1 MRKLLLFIALLPAL
15 AQGQAAPA
23 PPYPGAP
30 PAPPAAP
37 DQEAASADDGVAVP
51 PPASVPGAQ
60 PGTAPGAQT
69 SAARAQQ
76 VRPGAGPAENGAS
89 RRAAA
94 RARRAQPDPED
105 APPGAPAAPA
115 QAAAP
120 QPGGRQPAQPVAQQA
135 QPGAA
140 GGSARSDG
148 RCTPL
153 QGKFLL
159 AFNKADIVDVL
170 EQASRWTCRNFA
182 YTEDIARGKITL
194 LSKTPVSADEA
205 YAAFLAALTSNNISV
220 YATGRYYKLVRIAD
234 AKKTPI
240 PTYLDDGSE
249 APALEQPVTKLFRLR
264 YADPDQLRGIMGNF
278 TSPQGADIQSI
289 PPDVLIITDL
299 GLNVR
304 RIERLLEALD
314 RPGSGELIRLIQVKY
329 ASARDLADKVNQIFQ
344 AQPAQAGK
352 PGRRPIIGGV
362 APGAPSAP
370 GAAAPA
376 PAPGADEGGALS
388 ISKVLADER
397 TNKLV
402 VIADDKSF
410 QRIKDLVDQLDL
422 PTAGEGQ
429 IHVVFM
435 RNAAAEDLA
444 QTLAALAQGQASTR
458 RPGGGAAPGG
468 PATPQFQPV
477 QAPAGAGG
485 APGVTTAALFAGEV
499 KVTADK
505 VSNALIVLASGSDF
519 ATIQR
524 LVDKLDRPRR
534 QVFVEAVI
542 LEVNLQDEKQ
552 FGVSAHAAVPYK
564 TSDGT
569 GYIPIGS
576 ETGRVSSFN
585 PSSLV
590 QLGGFLTGLVGPTSA
605 QLSTVLPG
613 VPSISVLVQALQ
625 TSSDVNVISTPHI
638 LASDNEDAEITVGQN
653 VPFQAGFSTGL
664 TNLTGLAGAAGTSAA
679 TTSSLLTGLSSI
691 APIQRQNV
699 ELRLRIKPQ
708 ITEGDNV
715 RLQID
720 EQTEEI
726 ASKDPTLGPTTAK
739 RTVKTN
745 ISVKDQGTIVI
756 GGLIQERT
764 IQAVH
769 KTPILGDI
777 PVLGWLFRDNVT
789 TKTKTNLLLF
799 LTPYIIRDQADYQR
813 IYERKRREQQEFLE
827 AFYGTSSRYEPFIEY
842 ERKAGPYTKLRKDVE
857 SETLKLENGGPGAP
871 GEGSTTPG
879 GRGRPPGDGGR
890 AVPPSA
896 PGGETPPAAPPVTP
910 PVTPPPVPP
919 AGPSGRGAGLDL
931 APPQA
936 A

>member
-1 MRKLLLFIALLPAL
+1 MRKLLLIVALLPAL

-30 PAPPAAP
+30 PAPPGAS
-37 DQEAASADDGVAVP
+37 DQDAASGDARAATP
-51 PPASVPGAQ
+51 TPPAVPGAQ

-76 VRPGAGPAENGAS
+76 VSPGSAPPPMTGAQ

-94 RARRAQPDPED
+94 RAQRAQPEPED

-115 QAAAP
+115 PAP
-120 QPGGRQPAQPVAQQA
+120 QPGGRQPARPVAQPA
-135 QPGAA
+135 QPGVA
-140 GGSARSDG
+140 GGSAHSDG
-148 RCTPL
+148 RCTRL

-182 YTEDIARGKITL
+182 YTEDVARGKITL

-205 YAAFLAALTSNNISV
+205 YAAFLAALTANNIAV
-220 YATGRYYKLVRIAD
+220 YSSGRYYKLVRIAD

-249 APALEQPVTKLFRLR
+249 VPPLEQPVTKLFKLR
-264 YADPDQLRGIMGNF
+264 FADPDQLRGIMGNF

-289 PPDVLIITDL
+289 PPDVLIITDI

-329 ASARDLADKVNQIFQ
+329 ASARDLADKVNQVFQ

-352 PGRRPIIGGV
+352 PGRRPVIGGV
-362 APGAPSAP
+362 APGTP

-376 PAPGADEGGALS
+376 PAPGGDEGGAMS

-429 IHVVFM
+429 IHVIFM
-435 RNAAAEDLA
+435 RNASAEDLA
-444 QTLAALAQGQASTR
+444 QTLSSLAQGQSSTR
-458 RPGGGAAPGG
+458 RQGNAPGA
-468 PATPQFQPV
+468 PAGPQFQPV
-477 QAPAGAGG
+477 QTPAGLGG
-485 APGVTTAALFAGEV
+485 TPGVTTANLFAGDV

-542 LEVNLQDEKQ
+542 LEVDLQDEKQ
-552 FGVSAHAAVPYK
+552 FGISAHAAIPYK

-576 ETGRVSSFN
+576 ETGRISSFS

-605 QLSTVLPG
+605 QLSAVLPG
-613 VPSISVLVQALQ
+613 IPSISVLVQALQ

-653 VPFQAGFSTGL
+653 VPFQAGYSP
-664 TNLTGLAGAAGTSAA
+664 LTGLGQTPSVTGTTNAN
-679 TTSSLLTGLSSI
+679 TTATGLLGLGSLV

-726 ASKDPTLGPTTAK
+726 ASKDPILGPTTAK

-764 IQAVH
+764 IQSVH

-777 PVLGWLFRDNVT
+777 PVLGWLFRDTVN
-789 TKTKTNLLLF
+789 TKTRTNLLLF
-799 LTPYIIRDQADYQR
+799 LTPYIIRDQSDYQR

-827 AFYGTSSRYEPFIEY
+827 AFYGASPSHEPFIEY
-842 ERKAGPYTKLRKDVE
+842 ARKTGPYMRLRRDVE
-857 SETLKLENGGPGAP
+857 FETLRLENGGPGAP
-871 GEGSTTPG
+871 GEGSTWPG
-879 GRGRPPGDGGR
+879 GRGR
-890 AVPPSA
+890 AAPPSE
-896 PGGETPPAAPPVTP
+896 PGRENQPIPPPAAPPVTP
-910 PVTPPPVPP
+910 PVTPPPAPP
-919 AGPSGRGAGLDL
+919 AGPPPGGGTGLDL
-931 APPQA
+931 APPRA